1 METSDAPST
10 RKRTAE
16 TPHGVAHPRRAV
28 VLAAGRSER
37 MHPLTNGDS
46 KAQLRLG
53 GVSLVE
59 RAVHRLLSL
68 GMEEVTVVVGARSTS
83 VQDSLSRIGSNRVRT
98 VFADRWTD
106 GNGAS
111 LAAAEPELIDD
122 PLFVVMAADHVF
134 SDGALDELASASE
147 PTVLIDADPDEAVWS
162 EGTRVRVVEGN
173 AVAFSKQIDEP
184 TVDCG
189 VFVLT
194 PAIFEAQRRAAGSG
208 DGSLAGAL
216 SRFAEE
222 HALAAVAMPVGAW
235 WHDIDVPA
243 DVRAAQRSLRRSLG
257 KDSDG
262 PISRTLNRP
271 LSTRVSM
278 ALARLRLNPTFV
290 SVVTFLVG
298 AVAGVLLAAG
308 EGVAGGVLVQ
318 LASIGDGVDGELAR
332 LQYRTTAWGALI
344 DGLLDRLGDAI
355 AVAGLAIWVARDGSV
370 PDAWVIALAV
380 AATAGSMLSM
390 ASKDRMR
397 ALGLPEA
404 QEERLGLLFGGR
416 DARLL
421 LIAIA
426 AVAGAPVTG
435 LIAVIAT
442 TTVTLV
448 ARLVLVARSS

>member
-1 METSDAPST
+1 METFEAPST
-10 RKRTAE
+10 RQQTAK
-16 TPHGVAHPRRAV
+16 TLHRVTRPRRAV

-37 MHPLTNGDS
+37 MHPLTAGDS

-59 RAVHRLLSL
+59 RAVQRLLSL
-68 GMEEVTVVVGARSTS
+68 GIEDVTVVVGARSTS
-83 VQDSLSRIGSNRVRT
+83 VQESLSRITSDRVRT
-98 VFADRWTD
+98 VFAERWID

-134 SDGALDELASASE
+134 SDGALDELVSASE
-147 PTVLIDADPDEAVWS
+147 PAVLIDVNPDEAVWS
-162 EGTRVRVVEGN
+162 EGTRVRIVEGN

-189 VFVLT
+189 VFTLT
-194 PAIFEAQRRAAGSG
+194 PAIFEAQRRAAATG

-216 SRFAEE
+216 SHFARE
-222 HALAAVAMPVGAW
+222 HPLGALPLPAGAW
-235 WHDIDVPA
+235 WHDVDVPD
-243 DVRAAQRSLRRSLG
+243 DVRAAQRSLRHSLG
-257 KDSDG
+257 KESDG

-271 LSTRVSM
+271 VSTRVSM
-278 ALARLRLNPTFV
+278 ALSRFRLSPTLM
-290 SVVTFLVG
+290 SVVSFLVA
-298 AVAGVLLAAG
+298 AVAGILLAFG
-308 EGVAGGVLVQ
+308 EGVAGGILVQ
-318 LASIGDGVDGELAR
+318 LGSIGDGVDGELAR
-332 LQYRTTAWGALI
+332 LQYRATAWGALI
-344 DGLLDRLGDAI
+344 DGVLDRLGDGI
-355 AVAGLAIWVARDGSV
+355 AVAGLAIWAVRDGSV
-370 PDAWVIALAV
+370 SDMWVVLLAV
-380 AATAGSMLSM
+380 AATVGSVLSM

-404 QEERLGLLFGGR
+404 REDRLGLLLGGR

-421 LIAIA
+421 LISIA
-426 AVAGAPVTG
+426 AVVGAPVAG

-448 ARLVLVARSS
+448 VRLISVARPS